1 MWTASMAVPDK
12 GFKLTL
18 EMLRR
23 KPDSALIWYED
34 FQDYGVLETD
44 YWTVRSGSFE
54 VWRSDEYSMERV
66 YSQLEGHGELAWQ
79 YDGFS
84 ELHLRARL
92 AFPANG
98 SGRAGVFCG
107 SLFCCLNYDTQ
118 AVELYQRLHASWQLQ
133 PGDHKDFSDAHL
145 RGNPTMYT
153 VEMRVRGNRVRVYS
167 GSSYT
172 LRFTATAS
180 GFSGGYAGI
189 PLGQHDWSA
198 NCRVLGDAWTYEPY
212 ERF

>member
-1 MWTASMAVPDK
+1 MDGNMAVPDK

-18 EMLRR
+18 EMLRM
-23 KPDSALIWYED
+23 KPDSALIWSED
-34 FQDYGVLETD
+34 FQDYGVLETY

-54 VWRSDEYSMERV
+54 VWRSDEYSLERV

-98 SGRAGVFCG
+98 SGKAVVFCG

-118 AVELYQRLHASWQLQ
+118 ACLLYTSRC
-133 PGDHKDFSDAHL
+133 
-145 RGNPTMYT
+145 
-153 VEMRVRGNRVRVYS
+153 V
-167 GSSYT
+167 
-172 LRFTATAS
+172 
-180 GFSGGYAGI
+180 
-189 PLGQHDWSA
+189 
-198 NCRVLGDAWTYEPY
+198 
-212 ERF
+212 